1 MLSRRTLAWS
11 WTAMILSTFLGG
23 FLVERYTSGQLL
35 IGMTVGIVFGMA
47 LGAVLS
53 RAHARLIKWP
63 DSWI

>member
-1 MLSRRTLAWS
+1 
-11 WTAMILSTFLGG
+11 MILSTFLGG

-63 DSWI
+63 DPWI